1 MILIVITKLTALVQP
16 KSCVLVTVLV
26 NASRELI

>member
-16 KSCVLVTVLV
+16 KSYVLVTVLV